1 MIVSFCEFLDYSW
14 GCNLLRRFPVSVR
27 KITLRWGCILGGEGL
42 PTSTMKF
49 EPSRI
54 IMIPQYLMVKFKLI
68 EKLKM
73 NFVAL

>member
-1 MIVSFCEFLDYSW
+1 M
-14 GCNLLRRFPVSVR
+14 
-27 KITLRWGCILGGEGL
+27 
-42 PTSTMKF
+42 STMKF